1 MRTSV
6 HVYARVRSER
16 TIRIVRVTYYETL
29 TSTLNFEAIS
39 SFGSVN
45 KPPPTSDS
53 GNSRVFLFF
62 FIFHS
67 FFLSW
72 LYLFEYDTRTRV
84 EMSQPSASLLPR
96 GNIANANGRTSG
108 RARSLLT
115 ELVSRVVG

>member
-6 HVYARVRSER
+6 HVYARVRNER

-45 KPPPTSDS
+45 KPPPTIAILAIH
-53 GNSRVFLFF
+53 VLFLFF
-62 FIFHS
+62 T
-67 FFLSW
+67 FFPLSW

-96 GNIANANGRTSG
+96 ENIANATGRTSG

-115 ELVSRVVG
+115 ELVSRVLG